1 MISCNPVVYFLFTGL
16 LLLVPLDWLLS
27 AMTAALVHE
36 FCHIIAVKIFG
47 GQIRRIHFSITGCRI
62 ECSQWKDVHKI
73 LSILAGPAGS
83 FSLLLFRRVFPK
95 IAVCGLLQGLYNL
108 LPVLPLDGGRI
119 LQILLDRILPGK
131 GHQILSVLR
140 YFLFVGLFLWLL
152 HLFGN
157 LLEI

>member
-1 MISCNPVVYFLFTGL
+1 MISCAPGCYLFFAGL

-36 FCHIIAVKIFG
+36 FFHIVAVLLFG
-47 GQIRRIHFSITGCRI
+47 GQIRNIHLSVSGCRI
-62 ECSQWKDVHKI
+62 DCSEWKDIHKI

-119 LQILLDRILPGK
+119 LQILLERVFPEKSD
-131 GHQILSVLR
+131 QILSVLR
-140 YFLFVGLFLWLL
+140 YFLFVGLFLMLL
-152 HLFGN
+152 FLSDI
-157 LLEI
+157 LREI